1 MKKLSLLILLFF
13 DYFHKKKII
22 NFIKRK
28 IDKVDSIIDV
38 GAHHG
43 ESIKLFLKN
52 FKILN
57 IYAFEPSS
65 ESFKNLKI
73 NKNYLF
79 KKKKINFKTYNLG
92 LGSSLRCLAILS
104 IDSFDMS
111 GLYVQR
117 ASCATHSL
125 F

>member
-22 NFIKRK
+22 SFIKK
-28 IDKVDSIIDV
+28 NANKTQTIIDV

-57 IYAFEPSS
+57 IYAFEPSP
-65 ESFKNLKI
+65 ESFNNLI
-73 NKNYLF
+73 NNTNYLL
-79 KKKKINFKTYNLG
+79 KKKKN
-92 LGSSLRCLAILS
+92 
-104 IDSFDMS
+104 
-111 GLYVQR
+111 
-117 ASCATHSL
+117 
-125 F
+125 